1 MGQESRWERHQPP
14 VPRLDACGTLFLL
27 KELLREPD
35 RQLAEI
41 AQICGF
47 VDQRVFSKIES
58 NGAGALAAFPSLLGL
73 AKFFSRDK
81 HRGERKYRFCD
92 RYRCL
97 FPEDQTSNSEAEG
110 IEDEAR
116 SR

>member
-1 MGQESRWERHQPP
+1 
-14 VPRLDACGTLFLL
+14 LL

-35 RQLAEI
+35 LQLAKI

-58 NGAGALAAFPSLLGL
+58 NSAGALAAFPSLLGL

-97 FPEDQTSNSEAEG
+97 FPE
-110 IEDEAR
+110 
-116 SR
+116 